1 MKRIVTFI
9 MLTALALTSGFSKS
23 RQKDISGPIA
33 VRGELRKE
41 YKQTPAGTAVVIRRV
56 IKTDSSDSSL
66 SGIFYAVEINGLQM
80 SVPSEELDVITL
92 SPPSTD
98 QEFWQQAYL
107 KRNMYVHFS
116 NRKYKQELRRE
127 INEECQDYLDKLNDI
142 AYHDDYISS
151 YVESIFAKLNATTI
165 DSNRDESL
173 NVRVIQSPEPDAF
186 MLPNGS
192 MLIST
197 GLLCTLDSEDEL
209 AAIIASELSHFAFDH
224 QVENIYRAER
234 RAKRA
239 AFWGTVFAVTAD
251 AALDIAFWD
260 DDSNAYAVSFVAD
273 VASIA
278 SLLSIPTIDRLG
290 MKYKVAQEVAA
301 DRLACELLEFKGYNP
316 DGLSSALHKITDYYE
331 EHQQKDDIPRYG
343 SIDHLQKRLDK
354 VENARMESSRP
365 FLRKT
370 CDVVTFNAGM
380 NYANKR
386 YKEAIRLIHK
396 NIDNKLVTDN
406 DYLILVK
413 AEMAMT
419 NSEEANNRCLSLL
432 DKAQELAGESPN
444 LDICKQRILLLM
456 RMNKQVKAADSLKE
470 YLLLLNRYRE
480 QGIEGEEM
488 EWTEKEIS
496 WADQM
501 LKRISRI

>member
-1 MKRIVTFI
+1 MKRIATFI
-9 MLTALALTSGFSKS
+9 ILTVFALASGFSKP

-33 VRGELRKE
+33 VRGELTKE
-41 YKQTPAGTAVVIRRV
+41 YKQVPAGTAVVIRRV
-56 IKTDSSDSSL
+56 IKTNSSDSNFSDIL
-66 SGIFYAVEINGLQM
+66 YAVEINGIQM
-80 SVPSEELDVITL
+80 SIPLEELGVIAL

-151 YVESIFAKLNATTI
+151 YVESVFAKLNATTI
-165 DSNRDESL
+165 DSNRGENL

-224 QVENIYRAER
+224 QVENIYRTER

-239 AFWGTVFAVTAD
+239 AFWGTVLAATAD

-260 DDSNAYAVSFVAD
+260 DNNNAYAVGFVAD

-290 MKYKVAQEVAA
+290 MKYKVGQEVAA

-316 DGLSSALHKITDYYE
+316 DGLPSALHKIADYYE
-331 EHQQKDDIPRYG
+331 EHQQKDNIPRYG
-343 SIDHLQKRLDK
+343 SIDHLQKRLNK
-354 VENARMESSRP
+354 IGNARMESSRP
-365 FLRKT
+365 FLRQT

-386 YKEAIRLIHK
+386 YKESMRLIHK
-396 NIDNKLVTDN
+396 NISNRLVTDN

-413 AEMAMT
+413 AEMALT
-419 NSEEANNRCLSLL
+419 NSEEVNNRCLSLL

-456 RMNKQVKAADSLKE
+456 RMNKQVKAADNLKE

-480 QGIEGEEM
+480 QGIEGEEK
-488 EWTEKEIS
+488 EWAEKEIG

-501 LKRISRI
+501 LKRVSRI